1 MASFNITRSFRALL
15 LMALIGTSALAQET
29 DTSQVFV
36 VHTRT
41 NLGIESDTLPFT
53 FQSGTVNKV
62 SMKESRVA
70 LTRKAQVQVM
80 DPSGDVVLDMVTDVI
95 ELKSLILHD
104 VYFIRMDMDNKRLV
118 MLQVEE

>member
-1 MASFNITRSFRALL
+1 
-15 LMALIGTSALAQET
+15 MALIGTSALAQET